1 MTITEIAQ
9 FAGEKIGKSDAD
21 TITFLQKAA
30 ALNYR
35 RVWNFAPWRETVTNS
50 TYGIT
55 DIGQVIIS
63 GADDSSLD
71 YKINGTYVAES
82 GGTQDYFA
90 SNGNSISWLPS
101 PQVWSLNS
109 PFLGQELYYS
119 DDLKQWSVGG
129 GGSPAPIGVTS
140 ISRTVNLGTN
150 VETPL
155 SVAWGDNELTPM
167 DLATI
172 ISQDADLLDI
182 NRTGTPQAYYFK
194 GRNPSGVAQI
204 DVYPGLETESTT
216 TLKVIE
222 KLQCLTRTG
231 YVVDFPPSTTAKG
244 DELRLPHVSHVV
256 LALTHAD
263 ALERERQYGKAQ
275 LVVQT
280 ANTDL
285 ASMANYE
292 LSQVGGMKQITPT
305 SLGELGLEEII

>member
-1 MTITEIAQ
+1 MTLTEIAQ
-9 FAGEKIGKSDAD
+9 YAGEKIGKTDAD
-21 TITFLQKAA
+21 TLTFLQKSA

-35 RVWNFAPWRETVTNS
+35 RVWNFAPWRETITNS

-55 DIGQVIIS
+55 DIAQIVIS
-63 GADDSSLD
+63 GAGVVTS
-71 YKINGTYVAES
+71 NGTYTRTS
-82 GGTQDYFA
+82 FGTTSF
-90 SNGNSISWLPS
+90 SNIDSNAINFVDGFFKIYDQNQGYNS
-101 PQVWSLNS
+101 
-109 PFLGQELYYS
+109 YYS
-119 DDLKQWSVGG
+119 PDINYPNWVVDLGYG
-129 GGSPAPIGVTS
+129 PAPTGANLL
-140 ISRTVNLGTN
+140 SRTVTLGTN
-150 VETPL
+150 VEAPL
-155 SVAWGDNELTPM
+155 SVAWGDDELTPM

-194 GRNPSGVAQI
+194 GRNSSGIAQI
-204 DVYPGLETESTT
+204 DVYPGLQTTSTT

-222 KLQCLTRTG
+222 KLQCLTRSN
-231 YVVDFPPSTTAKG
+231 YVVDFPPSTNALG

-285 ASMANYE
+285 SSMANYE
-292 LSQVGGMKQITPT
+292 LSQVGGMKQITP
-305 SLGELGLEEII
+305 SPLGELGLEEII